1 MWIVKIGG
9 SWINNPNLSN
19 LIKNLQRLSNKDNII
34 IVNGG
39 GVFSDSV
46 RLVYESKRMSEK
58 TGNYIALKATE
69 LFSHLLQFSIVISA
83 FFFKNARFKKLKLL

>member
-39 GVFSDSV
+39 GSFSDSV
-46 RLVYESKRMSEK
+46 RLVMKIKECLRK
-58 TGNYIALKATE
+58 
-69 LFSHLLQFSIVISA
+69 QVII
-83 FFFKNARFKKLKLL
+83 LH

>member
-39 GVFSDSV
+39 GCFQIQLD
-46 RLVYESKRMSEK
+46 
-58 TGNYIALKATE
+58 
-69 LFSHLLQFSIVISA
+69 
-83 FFFKNARFKKLKLL
+83 

>member
-34 IVNGG
+34 IVSGG
-39 GVFSDSV
+39 GVSSDSV

-58 TGNYIALKATE
+58 TGNYLSLI
-69 LFSHLLQFSIVISA
+69 HI
-83 FFFKNARFKKLKLL
+83 

>member
-19 LIKNLQRLSNKDNII
+19 LIKNLQRLSNTDNII

-39 GVFSDSV
+39 GMFSDSV
-46 RLVYESKRMSEK
+46 RLVYENKRMSEK

-69 LFSHLLQFSIVISA
+69 LFSHLLKAVSYTHLTLPTSSRV
-83 FFFKNARFKKLKLL
+83 